1 MQTAPMEPLVAVC
14 PAFCKEKAATSQ
26 RRLSLIVLTYLLTS
40 HPQTEKDSHRARN
53 RDPPSPGGYRHAEG

>member
-26 RRLSLIVLTYLLTS
+26 RRSSLIVLTYLLTS